1 METVIIMF
9 KHIKHQYI
17 MSTQAKDI
25 KIYYVF
31 MAPLDCDIIR
41 IKVPLFFCYGCNVQH
56 LKRLNRNVSSRK
68 DDIMMKR

>member
-17 MSTQAKDI
+17 MYTQAKDI

-31 MAPLDCDIIR
+31 MSRLDCDIIR
-41 IKVPLFFCYGCNVQH
+41 IKAPLFFCY
-56 LKRLNRNVSSRK
+56 
-68 DDIMMKR
+68 

>member
-31 MAPLDCDIIR
+31 MSRLDCDIIR
-41 IKVPLFFCYGCNVQH
+41 IKAPLFFCY
-56 LKRLNRNVSSRK
+56 
-68 DDIMMKR
+68 